1 MNIGPVTSE
10 PPTSARVGNNQWRY
24 LSGKEVLRKTLSF
37 IDPLRYGG
45 ITMNVNQ
52 LLVYHY
58 SGHGVSKKETNQF
71 AFQAMTE
78 ATGLRHL
85 VSKIICCHAD
95 DDDSIEYE
103 PYVYIPANSYTY
115 SEVKRITNNFNRVH
129 GKGGFGVVYHGV
141 LENQQVALK
150 MLNRASIYNIEQ
162 LTNEVHYFVKVSHK
176 NLVRLIGYCDE
187 GEHLALIY
195 EFVGN
200 GNLQDHLS
208 GKFGGVR
215 SWERRLRI
223 IIGVAEGLAYLHGE
237 LRVLHRYIKPTNIL
251 LDENLEA
258 KLADFGMSRSS
269 PTNPDTQAYYNLNW
283 LTDAS
288 DIYSFG
294 IVLMELVTNQP
305 VVDINRES
313 PHISKWVDLKVAESD
328 AVEIA
333 DPRLNSDFELTSV
346 KKAMEIARAC
356 AARRRRN
363 MTKIVKELNECLS
376 LEMARTH

>member
-58 SGHGVSKKETNQF
+58 REVDIVLRVDFEKKLLDSFVFSGHGVSKKETNQF

-223 IIGVAEGLAYLHGE
+223 IIGVAEG
-237 LRVLHRYIKPTNIL
+237 
-251 LDENLEA
+251 NLEL
-258 KLADFGMSRSS
+258 K
-269 PTNPDTQAYYNLNW
+269 YYNLNW

>member
-1 MNIGPVTSE
+1 MAWPWCFEERNKSVCIPGDDGSDRP
-10 PPTSARVGNNQWRY
+10 
-24 LSGKEVLRKTLSF
+24 
-37 IDPLRYGG
+37 
-45 ITMNVNQ
+45 
-52 LLVYHY
+52 
-58 SGHGVSKKETNQF
+58 
-71 AFQAMTE
+71 E
-78 ATGLRHL
+78 ASR
-85 VSKIICCHAD
+85 HAD

-141 LENQQVALK
+141 LENQQVAVK
-150 MLNRASIYNIEQ
+150 MLNRASIYNVEQ
-162 LTNEVHYFVKVSHK
+162 LTNDVHYFVKVSHK

-223 IIGVAEGLAYLHGE
+223 IIGVAE
-237 LRVLHRYIKPTNIL
+237 
-251 LDENLEA
+251 
-258 KLADFGMSRSS
+258 
-269 PTNPDTQAYYNLNW
+269 
-283 LTDAS
+283 DAS

-333 DPRLNSDFELTSV
+333 DPRLNSDFEPTSV